1 MPRRERNQEI
11 ARRRK
16 RKKESKKLR
25 AKGLSSQPV
34 GSIKENEKKKPEKV
48 TTSETPPEVSKEVT
62 EPSTTEN

>member
-1 MPRRERNQEI
+1 MPRRERDREI

-25 AKGLSSQPV
+25 AKGLSSQPA

-48 TTSETPPEVSKEVT
+48 ITSETPPEVPKEVT
-62 EPSTTEN
+62 EPSTPEN